1 MTVDAVTD
9 LSCMD
14 GANMAA
20 VGLQLQLTA
29 LEAEQRIYGLEQRQR
44 AALNRPT
51 KVQRSTATITGFI
64 ADVFPGDQSIGPF
77 NSAGNWVVDF
87 DNTGLD
93 QKVDSTSLLTGLGA
107 GLYEVGISCNVIA
120 SGAVTDNSYRI
131 VRILIYRADP
141 TATDGFVLFEEASLT
156 LYESNT
162 GIGVDFTVTGEFRLE
177 TTDKIVFALQHANA
191 GSTLNST
198 AGALAWITKKSSND
212 SVVVT

>member
-20 VGLQLQLTA
+20 IALQMQLTA
-29 LEAEQRIYGLEQRQR
+29 LETEQRILDLERRQR

-51 KVQRSTATITGFI
+51 KVQRSTATITGYI
-64 ADVFPGDQSIGPF
+64 ADVFPGDQSVGPF

-87 DNTGLD
+87 DNTGVNSNID
-93 QKVDSTSLLTGLGA
+93 ATAMNAALGA
-107 GLYEVGISCNVIA
+107 GVYEVGIACNVIA

-131 VRILIYRADP
+131 IRILLYRADP
-141 TATDGFVLFEEASLT
+141 TAFDGFVLFEEASLT

-162 GIGVDFTVTGEFRLE
+162 GVGVDFSVVGEFRME
-177 TTDKIVFALQHANA
+177 TTDKLVFALQHANA
-191 GSTLNST
+191 GSTLNLT
-198 AGALAWITKKSSND
+198 IGALVWMTKKSSND
-212 SVVVT
+212 AVVVT